1 MACLDNERVR
11 QFCVAAQIVS
21 VDEKV
26 DTAISETLRLCR
38 HAIRASAAPI
48 PASSLISTP
57 TVSRLICEASLHSFG
72 FPKVQSQE
80 MDKIMRDIVWQ
91 NMGKFFYMTLGSM
104 VVFTGIGLGLAVAA
118 GPLGAIALAAGCL
131 MAMPTTARVVISC
144 ACDIILIL
152 EHAFNLGS
160 RYVGPAEIEAAA
172 RDQKSKTQIIHG
184 QVEKLIPL
192 YGISMS
198 LQISKLR
205 VGMLDIINE
214 HRSRQG
220 QKTNSLTEL
229 EDTADEDKR
238 LSIGL
243 SRQSTTVPPLSQQT
257 TLQEPL

>member
-1 MACLDNERVR
+1 
-11 QFCVAAQIVS
+11 
-21 VDEKV
+21 
-26 DTAISETLRLCR
+26 
-38 HAIRASAAPI
+38 
-48 PASSLISTP
+48 
-57 TVSRLICEASLHSFG
+57 
-72 FPKVQSQE
+72 
-80 MDKIMRDIVWQ
+80 MRDIVWQ

-104 VVFTGIGLGLAVAA
+104 VVFTGIAFGLAIAA

-160 RYVGPAEIEAAA
+160 RYVGPTEIEAAA
-172 RDQKSKTQIIHG
+172 RDHKSKTQIIHN

-205 VGMLDIINE
+205 VGMHEIINE

-220 QKTNSLTEL
+220 QKANSLAEL
-229 EDTADEDKR
+229 EGTADEDMR
-238 LSIGL
+238 LSLGF
-243 SRQSTTVPPLSQQT
+243 SRQSTIAPPLSQQT
-257 TLQEPL
+257 TIQELL